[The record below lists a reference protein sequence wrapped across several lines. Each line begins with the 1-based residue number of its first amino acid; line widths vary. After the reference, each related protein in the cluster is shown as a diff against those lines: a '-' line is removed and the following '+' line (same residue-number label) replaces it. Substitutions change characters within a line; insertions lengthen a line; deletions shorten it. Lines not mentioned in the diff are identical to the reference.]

1 MAQSKEAIFAFAQ
14 REREAVEGEGTPGIQ
29 PALVEAQRGASNR
42 KDQGCV
48 VIMHIL
54 RGSLVLV

>member
-1 MAQSKEAIFAFAQ
+1 MAQSNEAIFALL
-14 REREAVEGEGTPGIQ
+14 ETETVEGEGTPGIQ

-48 VIMHIL
+48 
-54 RGSLVLV
+54 GQ